1 MDTNKIYAEQIAN
14 EYSVKKESKVI
25 ALKKLDR
32 RAKLPANV
40 FAYTFGI
47 IMALVLGF
55 GMCLSMDVIGN
66 GNFIILGIIIGI
78 GFNYPIYKKIL
89 EESKKK
95 YSQDIIRLANEISN
109 ENI

>member
-47 IMALVLGF
+47 IMALVLGL

-78 GFNYPIYKKIL
+78 IGFIGVGFNYPIYI
-89 EESKKK
+89 KK
-95 YSQDIIRLANEISN
+95 YLKNQRK
-109 ENI
+109 NIHKI